1 MQRLLDDYSGLPL
14 WLQSLIALCALAVAA
29 LTVNWLLKKVLLR
42 IAAPYLDAR
51 SDTVDR
57 SAAWLT
63 TVIPLL
69 LVSRGIGLVPH
80 LPEEVVNVTVNIA
93 RTMIVLS
100 IAMAIG
106 GALDYANELYSR
118 RPESRSRPIK
128 GYVQV
133 VKIAIYFGA
142 AILMIAVLIE
152 QSPLLLLSGLGAMA
166 AVLMLVFKDTILS
179 LVASVQLS
187 SNDMLRVG
195 DWIEMPGMNADG
207 DVVDIALH
215 TVKIRN
221 FDKTI
226 TTIPTHRLIA
236 DSFRNWRGMNESGGR
251 RIKRALVVDQNSIR
265 FLDDKET
272 DDLKRFRLLDDYL
285 ASKQEEIAEWNR
297 HELSSDCDT
306 INARRITNIGTLRAY
321 VIAYLKSHP
330 RIAGAGFTL
339 MVRQLPP
346 GPQGLLLHRHGGVAA
361 VRSDPGRHL
370 RSYAGHPARVR
381 PAHLPASERAGLRA
395 ACDQGRIGNAPEARW
410 LSGAAHDP
418 VKGYAVS
425 GGFRLFVR
433 VAQHI
438 AAAPYGLDVI
448 FAAAGMAELLAQ
460 LADEDVDDL
469 EFGFVH
475 AAVKVVEEH
484 FLGQRGA
491 LAERKQLQHGVFL
504 AGEVNAGAID
514 FDGLGVEVDGQLAGT
529 DDRLAVSLGAT
540 HHGVN
545 AGDQFF
551 AVEGLGHVIVG
562 TEAERADLAVHFG
575 NARKDQDRRLHLGDA
590 EFLEHVVTVHVG
602 QVQIEQDDVV
612 IIQLAEIQAFFAE
625 VGRVDIEA
633 FGREH
638 ELDGLGRCRLVF
650 DQQYTHWDVPRWF
663 PSVRR

>member
-236 DSFRNWRGMNESGGR
+236 DSFRNWRGMSESGGR

-346 GPQGLLLHRHGGVAA
+346 GPQGLPLEIYCFTDTVEWPQYEAIQADIFDHMLAI
-361 VRSDPGRHL
+361 
-370 RSYAGHPARVR
+370 
-381 PAHLPASERAGLRA
+381 LPEFGLRTF
-395 ACDQGRIGNAPEARW
+395 QHP
-410 LSGAAHDP
+410 SGQD
-418 VKGYAVS
+418 
-425 GGFRLFVR
+425 F
-433 VAQHI
+433 
-438 AAAPYGLDVI
+438 
-448 FAAAGMAELLAQ
+448 AQ
-460 LADEDVDDL
+460 LAI
-469 EFGFVH
+469 
-475 AAVKVVEEH
+475 
-484 FLGQRGA
+484 R
-491 LAERKQLQHGVFL
+491 AE
-504 AGEVNAGAID
+504 
-514 FDGLGVEVDGQLAGT
+514 
-529 DDRLAVSLGAT
+529 
-540 HHGVN
+540 
-545 AGDQFF
+545 
-551 AVEGLGHVIVG
+551 
-562 TEAERADLAVHFG
+562 
-575 NARKDQDRRLHLGDA
+575 
-590 EFLEHVVTVHVG
+590 
-602 QVQIEQDDVV
+602 
-612 IIQLAEIQAFFAE
+612 
-625 VGRVDIEA
+625 
-633 FGREH
+633 
-638 ELDGLGRCRLVF
+638 
-650 DQQYTHWDVPRWF
+650 
-663 PSVRR
+663 

>member
-106 GALDYANELYSR
+106 GALDYANELYSL

-285 ASKQEEIAEWNR
+285 ARKQEEIAEWNR

-346 GPQGLLLHRHGGVAA
+346 GPQGLPLEIYCFTDTVEWPQYEAIQADIFDHMLAI
-361 VRSDPGRHL
+361 
-370 RSYAGHPARVR
+370 
-381 PAHLPASERAGLRA
+381 LPEFGLRIF
-395 ACDQGRIGNAPEARW
+395 QHP
-410 LSGAAHDP
+410 SGQD
-418 VKGYAVS
+418 
-425 GGFRLFVR
+425 F
-433 VAQHI
+433 
-438 AAAPYGLDVI
+438 
-448 FAAAGMAELLAQ
+448 AQ
-460 LADEDVDDL
+460 LAI
-469 EFGFVH
+469 
-475 AAVKVVEEH
+475 
-484 FLGQRGA
+484 R
-491 LAERKQLQHGVFL
+491 AE
-504 AGEVNAGAID
+504 
-514 FDGLGVEVDGQLAGT
+514 
-529 DDRLAVSLGAT
+529 
-540 HHGVN
+540 
-545 AGDQFF
+545 
-551 AVEGLGHVIVG
+551 
-562 TEAERADLAVHFG
+562 
-575 NARKDQDRRLHLGDA
+575 
-590 EFLEHVVTVHVG
+590 
-602 QVQIEQDDVV
+602 
-612 IIQLAEIQAFFAE
+612 
-625 VGRVDIEA
+625 
-633 FGREH
+633 
-638 ELDGLGRCRLVF
+638 
-650 DQQYTHWDVPRWF
+650 
-663 PSVRR
+663 

>member
-236 DSFRNWRGMNESGGR
+236 DSFRNWRGMSESGGR

-285 ASKQEEIAEWNR
+285 ARKQEEIAEWNR

-346 GPQGLLLHRHGGVAA
+346 GPQGLPLEIYCFTDTVEWPQYEAIQADIFDHMLAI
-361 VRSDPGRHL
+361 
-370 RSYAGHPARVR
+370 
-381 PAHLPASERAGLRA
+381 LPEFGLRIF
-395 ACDQGRIGNAPEARW
+395 QHP
-410 LSGAAHDP
+410 SGQD
-418 VKGYAVS
+418 
-425 GGFRLFVR
+425 F
-433 VAQHI
+433 
-438 AAAPYGLDVI
+438 
-448 FAAAGMAELLAQ
+448 AQ
-460 LADEDVDDL
+460 LAI
-469 EFGFVH
+469 
-475 AAVKVVEEH
+475 
-484 FLGQRGA
+484 R
-491 LAERKQLQHGVFL
+491 AE
-504 AGEVNAGAID
+504 
-514 FDGLGVEVDGQLAGT
+514 
-529 DDRLAVSLGAT
+529 
-540 HHGVN
+540 
-545 AGDQFF
+545 
-551 AVEGLGHVIVG
+551 
-562 TEAERADLAVHFG
+562 
-575 NARKDQDRRLHLGDA
+575 
-590 EFLEHVVTVHVG
+590 
-602 QVQIEQDDVV
+602 
-612 IIQLAEIQAFFAE
+612 
-625 VGRVDIEA
+625 
-633 FGREH
+633 
-638 ELDGLGRCRLVF
+638 
-650 DQQYTHWDVPRWF
+650 
-663 PSVRR
+663 

>member
-1 MQRLLDDYSGLPL
+1 MQRLLDDYSGFPL

-285 ASKQEEIAEWNR
+285 ARKQEEIAEWNR

-346 GPQGLLLHRHGGVAA
+346 GPQGLPLEIYCFTDTVEWPQYEAIQADIFDHMLAI
-361 VRSDPGRHL
+361 
-370 RSYAGHPARVR
+370 
-381 PAHLPASERAGLRA
+381 LPEFGLRIF
-395 ACDQGRIGNAPEARW
+395 QHP
-410 LSGAAHDP
+410 SGQD
-418 VKGYAVS
+418 
-425 GGFRLFVR
+425 F
-433 VAQHI
+433 
-438 AAAPYGLDVI
+438 
-448 FAAAGMAELLAQ
+448 AQ
-460 LADEDVDDL
+460 LAI
-469 EFGFVH
+469 
-475 AAVKVVEEH
+475 
-484 FLGQRGA
+484 R
-491 LAERKQLQHGVFL
+491 AE
-504 AGEVNAGAID
+504 
-514 FDGLGVEVDGQLAGT
+514 
-529 DDRLAVSLGAT
+529 
-540 HHGVN
+540 
-545 AGDQFF
+545 
-551 AVEGLGHVIVG
+551 
-562 TEAERADLAVHFG
+562 
-575 NARKDQDRRLHLGDA
+575 
-590 EFLEHVVTVHVG
+590 
-602 QVQIEQDDVV
+602 
-612 IIQLAEIQAFFAE
+612 
-625 VGRVDIEA
+625 
-633 FGREH
+633 
-638 ELDGLGRCRLVF
+638 
-650 DQQYTHWDVPRWF
+650 
-663 PSVRR
+663 

>member
-272 DDLKRFRLLDDYL
+272 DDLKRFRLVDDYL
-285 ASKQEEIAEWNR
+285 ARKQEEIAEWNR

-346 GPQGLLLHRHGGVAA
+346 GPQGLPLEIYCFTDTVEWPQYEAIQADIFDHMLAI
-361 VRSDPGRHL
+361 
-370 RSYAGHPARVR
+370 
-381 PAHLPASERAGLRA
+381 LPEFGLRIF
-395 ACDQGRIGNAPEARW
+395 QHP
-410 LSGAAHDP
+410 SGQD
-418 VKGYAVS
+418 
-425 GGFRLFVR
+425 F
-433 VAQHI
+433 
-438 AAAPYGLDVI
+438 
-448 FAAAGMAELLAQ
+448 AQ
-460 LADEDVDDL
+460 LAI
-469 EFGFVH
+469 
-475 AAVKVVEEH
+475 
-484 FLGQRGA
+484 R
-491 LAERKQLQHGVFL
+491 AE
-504 AGEVNAGAID
+504 
-514 FDGLGVEVDGQLAGT
+514 
-529 DDRLAVSLGAT
+529 
-540 HHGVN
+540 
-545 AGDQFF
+545 
-551 AVEGLGHVIVG
+551 
-562 TEAERADLAVHFG
+562 
-575 NARKDQDRRLHLGDA
+575 
-590 EFLEHVVTVHVG
+590 
-602 QVQIEQDDVV
+602 
-612 IIQLAEIQAFFAE
+612 
-625 VGRVDIEA
+625 
-633 FGREH
+633 
-638 ELDGLGRCRLVF
+638 
-650 DQQYTHWDVPRWF
+650 
-663 PSVRR
+663 